1 MKNEIIACD
10 SLSDNVRKGFVAE
23 LDGRAVKTRFD
34 YFSAIDKAFQF
45 PTSSAGNWDSYLD
58 WIRDLTWLPDGEIT
72 LIIQHY
78 ANFLEDNP
86 EDKKMLVE
94 DFEDT
99 ILPFW
104 EEEVTHVV
112 VEGKP
117 RHFMVYL
124 VN

>member
-1 MKNEIIACD
+1 MENEIIACD
-10 SLSDNVRKGFVAE
+10 SLRDDVRKGFVAE

-45 PTSSAGNWDSYLD
+45 PTSCVGHWDRYLD
-58 WIRDLTWLPDGEIT
+58 WIRDLTWLPEGEIT
-72 LIIQHY
+72 LIIHHY
-78 ANFLEDNP
+78 AEFLEDDP
-86 EDKKMLVE
+86 EAKGLAVKSLKE
-94 DFEDT
+94 
-99 ILPFW
+99 IALPFW

-117 RHFMVYL
+117 RNFMVYL